1 MCSEQ
6 GTHGYILTMFMP
18 RLQFLMAYKLNNKT
32 PQEVVRV
39 FDEIEAKIGYSTFK
53 KLFGCLLS
61 DRGSE
66 FLKVNEIC
74 YSKEKLRKR
83 TKIFYCDAWSP
94 TQKSNIEN
102 IHLILRSV
110 YPKSLEKV
118 TQEDLYEV
126 VSNIN
131 SLKKKKYKGKPP

>member
-1 MCSEQ
+1 M
-6 GTHGYILTMFMP
+6 
-18 RLQFLMAYKLNNKT
+18 
-32 PQEVVRV
+32 VV
-39 FDEIEAKIGYSTFK
+39 Y
-53 KLFGCLLS
+53 S
-61 DRGSE
+61 DRGSK

-131 SLKKKKYKGKPP
+131 SLKKKKYKGKPPLMKCL

>member
-53 KLFGCLLS
+53 KLFGCLF
-61 DRGSE
+61 R
-66 FLKVNEIC
+66 
-74 YSKEKLRKR
+74 
-83 TKIFYCDAWSP
+83 
-94 TQKSNIEN
+94 
-102 IHLILRSV
+102 
-110 YPKSLEKV
+110 
-118 TQEDLYEV
+118 
-126 VSNIN
+126 
-131 SLKKKKYKGKPP
+131 

>member
-1 MCSEQ
+1 
-6 GTHGYILTMFMP
+6 
-18 RLQFLMAYKLNNKT
+18 MAYKLNNKT

-83 TKIFYCDAWSP
+83 TKIFYCDA
-94 TQKSNIEN
+94 
-102 IHLILRSV
+102 
-110 YPKSLEKV
+110 
-118 TQEDLYEV
+118 
-126 VSNIN
+126 
-131 SLKKKKYKGKPP
+131 